1 MAEKRKKGSI
11 AQRVREVAE
20 PIAAG
25 LGLSIW
31 DVTFTKEG
39 ADRYLTVYIDREG
52 GVSIDNCV
60 DMTHA
65 LDPELDREDFID
77 GAYMLSVSSPG
88 ADRKLTK
95 PEHFRK
101 TLEMPV
107 RVRLIRPLETGE
119 RELEGILM
127 DVAENGD
134 FELLLSEEDSRVIAK
149 KDCAFVQRIDY
160 FEEIEDTDGDGD
172 VPEDE
177 PGGDPDEEGR

>member
-1 MAEKRKKGSI
+1 MAEKRRKGGT
-11 AQRVREVAE
+11 AQRVRELAE
-20 PIAAG
+20 PIAASFG
-25 LGLSIW
+25 LDVW

-39 ADRYLTVYIDREG
+39 ADRYLTVYIDRES
-52 GVSIDNCV
+52 GVSIDDCV
-60 DMTHA
+60 NVTHG
-65 LDPELDREDFID
+65 LDPVLDRENPIE
-77 GAYMLSVSSPG
+77 GPYMLSVSSPG

-101 TLEMPV
+101 TLEKPV
-107 RVRLIRPLETGE
+107 RVRLIRPLPTGE

-160 FEEIEDTDGDGD
+160 FEEIDDTDGDGD
-172 VPEDE
+172 IPED
-177 PGGDPDEEGR
+177 DPDAVPGEEGR

>member
-1 MAEKRKKGSI
+1 MAEKRRKGT
-11 AQRVREVAE
+11 AQRVREIAE
-20 PIAAG
+20 PIASS
-25 LGLSIW
+25 LGLSVW

-39 ADRYLTVYIDREG
+39 ADHYLTVYIDREG

-65 LDPELDREDFID
+65 LDPELDRENPID
-77 GAYMLSVSSPG
+77 GPYMLSVSSPG
-88 ADRKLTK
+88 ADRKLTR
-95 PEHFRK
+95 PEHFRL
-101 TLEMPV
+101 TLEKPV

-160 FEEIEDTDGDGD
+160 FEEIDDTDGAED

-177 PGGDPDEEGR
+177 PGEGPDEEGR